1 MLVYTMISG
10 KCQLFIRVSY
20 LLPTT
25 PLWKISDFSSILFCL
40 KKGDVMILC
49 WCNAHAYC
57 AYTTLEDVTLSQMM
71 LLNKLLIWW
80 FTDVYPHCHMSDV
93 TRVNNITW
101 WQLAELDS
109 RCGNDIWWIRWTLFV
124 TGVPDWLN
132 AVLCVLYVHAIWYAQ
147 STGRVCDRRAWILCV
162 RMELS
167 WSSLWS
173 VELCVPASCVVRASD
188 RRRAVHDVTRVTV
201 SLE

>member
-93 TRVNNITW
+93 ARVHNITW

-109 RCGNDIWWIRWTLFV
+109 RWGNDIWWIRWTLFV

-132 AVLCVLYVHAIWYAQ
+132 KCSVVCAVCARYMICAVDGSSVWSPCMDPVCQDGTELIVAVIGGALFTGQLC
-147 STGRVCDRRAWILCV
+147 G
-162 RMELS
+162 
-167 WSSLWS
+167 
-173 VELCVPASCVVRASD
+173 
-188 RRRAVHDVTRVTV
+188 
-201 SLE
+201 